1 MKNNKHPISAVISLV
16 FKTMGHLPQGFL
28 RNKESMGQNNC
39 FSKVGQNGTFMS
51 SLQQGSNECHPLSI
65 PFLVDVTFVFCPH
78 FMRLAWKCV
87 HVFRDFIKKSHPCVS
102 SNTLIHI
109 HRTLRS

>member
-1 MKNNKHPISAVISLV
+1 MKNKHPISAVISLV

-65 PFLVDVTFVFCPH
+65 PFFSRCYLCLLSSFHAISLGMCPR
-78 FMRLAWKCV
+78 FER
-87 HVFRDFIKKSHPCVS
+87 FYKKSHPVFPL
-102 SNTLIHI
+102 TP
-109 HRTLRS
+109 